1 MTITVSYSIDIM
13 DTNPTKME
21 FDNINEA
28 HDWIHDEV
36 SRRVQHEVDHSP
48 YTLSETD
55 IQDIEANE
63 YTLVSI
69 TDGIVTEFMSI

>member
-13 DTNPTKME
+13 DTNPTKMV
-21 FDNINEA
+21 FDNINDA

-36 SRRVQHEVDHSP
+36 SRRVQYAVDHSP

-63 YTLVSI
+63 YALVSI
-69 TDGIVTEFMSI
+69 TDGIVTEFMCV

>member
-1 MTITVSYSIDIM
+1 MTITVSYSIDSL
-13 DTNPTKME
+13 DTNPTKMA
-21 FDNINEA
+21 FDNINDA

-36 SRRVQHEVDHSP
+36 SRRVQHVVDHSP

-69 TDGIVTEFMSI
+69 TDGIVTDFMCI

>member
-36 SRRVQHEVDHSP
+36 SRRVEHVVSHSP

-55 IQDIEANE
+55 IQDLEANE
-63 YTLVSI
+63 YALVSI

>member
-13 DTNPTKME
+13 DTNPTKMT
-21 FDNINEA
+21 FDNVDEA

-36 SRRVQHEVDHSP
+36 ARRVQHVVDHSP
-48 YTLSETD
+48 YTLSEND
-55 IQDIEANE
+55 IHDIEANE

-69 TDGIVTEFMSI
+69 TDGVVIEFMCI

>member
-1 MTITVSYSIDIM
+1 MTITVSYSIDTL
-13 DTNPTKME
+13 DTNPTKMV
-21 FDNINEA
+21 FDNINDA

-36 SRRVQHEVDHSP
+36 ARRVQHVVDHSP
-48 YTLSETD
+48 CTLSETD

-69 TDGIVTEFMSI
+69 TDGVVTEFMCI

>member
-1 MTITVSYSIDIM
+1 MTITVSYSIDTL
-13 DTNPTKME
+13 DTNPTKMV
-21 FDNINEA
+21 FDNINDA

-36 SRRVQHEVDHSP
+36 SRRVQHVVDHSP
-48 YTLSETD
+48 YTLSEAD

-69 TDGIVTEFMSI
+69 TDGVVTEFMCV